1 MKKLMMALLA
11 LMVFA
16 GCSSKEQGTAL
27 KIGIDLELTGS
38 LADYGN
44 SEAEGAELAIKLANA
59 DGGVLGSEI
68 EMVRLD
74 NQSDSAEA
82 QSVFIKLADVEKVSA
97 IISPATSGATAS
109 VYPLADEFGVP
120 TVAASATAD
129 GITQDAS
136 GNVYKNAFRVC
147 FLDSY
152 QGIAMAKFAKQNLGA
167 TKAVVFG
174 DSSSDYAKGLRENF
188 VSTFTSNGGTIVA
201 EESYISGDKDFNAA
215 LTKIAQMDFDVL
227 YVPGYYSEAGLII
240 KQARALGIDC
250 PIIGADGFDS
260 PSLLEVAGADVLN
273 DVYFTTA
280 YTTVTT
286 DEQILKFVA
295 DYKAEYNKDPDMFAA
310 LAYDA
315 TSLIIDAAKRA
326 GSNDPAK
333 IQEALLA
340 TNNFKGV
347 TGSISFDDKH
357 NAVKSVLVVELVN
370 GVQTGSVEV
379 K

>member
-1 MKKLMMALLA
+1 MKKLFAALLA
-11 LMVFA
+11 LVLVT
-16 GCSSKEQGTAL
+16 GCSSGGSSNAL
-27 KIGIDLELTGS
+27 KVGLDLELTGS

-44 SEAEGAELAIKLANA
+44 SEAEGAELAIKIANEN
-59 DGGVLGSEI
+59 GGVLGNPVE
-68 EMVRLD
+68 VVKLD
-74 NQSDSAEA
+74 NLSDSAEA

-97 IISPATSGATAS
+97 IISPATSGATAA

-120 TVAASATAD
+120 TVGASATAD

-136 GNVYKNAFRVC
+136 GNVYANAFRVC
-147 FLDSY
+147 FLDSF
-152 QGIAMAKFAKQNLGA
+152 QGIAMAKFAKNTLNA
-167 TKAVVFG
+167 TKAVVLG

-188 VSTFTSNGGTIVA
+188 VTTFKSLGGTIVG

-215 LTKIAQMDFDVL
+215 LTKIAQMDLDVL

-250 PIIGADGFDS
+250 PVIGGDGFDS
-260 PSLLEVAGADVLN
+260 PSLLEVAGASALN

-286 DEQILKFVA
+286 DPVILDFVA
-295 DYKAEYNKDPDMFAA
+295 AYKAEYNKEPDMFAA
-310 LAYDA
+310 LSYDA
-315 TSLIIDAAKRA
+315 TSLIIDAATRA
-326 GSNDPAK
+326 NSYEQAK
-333 IQEALLA
+333 IQEALVA
-340 TNNFKGV
+340 TKDFKGV

-357 NAVKSVLVVELVN
+357 NAIKSVLVVELVD
-370 GVQTGSVEV
+370 GVQTNSVEV

>member
-1 MKKLMMALLA
+1 MKKLFAALLA
-11 LMVFA
+11 LVLVT
-16 GCSSKEQGTAL
+16 GCSSGGSSSAL
-27 KIGIDLELTGS
+27 KIGVDLELTGS

-44 SEAEGAELAIKLANA
+44 SEATGVELAVSLANA
-59 DGGVLGSEI
+59 NGGALGTDI
-68 EMVRLD
+68 ELVKLD
-74 NQSDSAEA
+74 NLSDSAEA

-97 IISPATSGATAS
+97 IISPATSGATAA

-120 TVAASATAD
+120 TVGASATAD

-136 GNVYKNAFRVC
+136 GNVYANAFRVC

-152 QGIAMAKFAKQNLGA
+152 QGIAMAKFAKNNLNA

-188 VSTFTSNGGTIVA
+188 VKTFKSLGGTIVG

-215 LTKIAQMDFDVL
+215 LTKIAQMDLDVL

-250 PIIGADGFDS
+250 PIIGGDGFDS
-260 PSLLEVAGADVLN
+260 PSLLEVAGAAVLN

-286 DEQILKFVA
+286 DPTVLKFVE
-295 DYKAEYNKDPDMFAA
+295 DYKAAYNKDRDMFAA

-315 TSLIIDAAKRA
+315 TNLIIDACERA
-326 GSNDPAK
+326 NSYEPAK
-333 IQEALLA
+333 IQEALVA
-340 TNNFKGV
+340 TDNFKGV
-347 TGSISFDDKH
+347 TGSISFDEKH
-357 NAVKSVLVVELVN
+357 NAIKSVLVVELVD
-370 GVQTGSVEV
+370 GVQTNSVEV